1 MAQPLRIEYSGAFLK
16 QAQGKYG
23 YLLHCYVLTTN
34 HYHLLIETPM
44 GNLSRVMHYINSSY
58 TNYINIKRRRSG
70 HLFQGRYK
78 AILIDRDSYL
88 LELSRYIHL
97 NPVRAKLVEKPQDY
111 PYSSY
116 SA

>member
-1 MAQPLRIEYSGAFLK
+1 MARPLRIEYSGAFLK

-44 GNLSRVMHYINSSY
+44 GNLSRV
-58 TNYINIKRRRSG
+58 
-70 HLFQGRYK
+70 
-78 AILIDRDSYL
+78 
-88 LELSRYIHL
+88 

-116 SA
+116 SAYISRDKTDMVYRDLILSMVSKSKKDAIYV